1 MASKSILRTMIKLI
15 SLAALVFLFSG
26 IALPQATPSKKDKK
40 QADTFFKDA
49 EKSFGQRNYRNAID
63 QYKQSVAL
71 VQANPQ
77 AHLKLAYSHYY
88 LKEYDEAMAELDLAS
103 TQGVK
108 PIDISRLRYFLRIQK
123 KDYSGALADIRELLK
138 VEPNNSEFVLAEA
151 DINSALGDDR
161 SALDAYQRAVAQN
174 PSNANLY
181 YKIAVLQAK
190 LGNVDGQIS
199 AAEEAIKRNTQFL
212 GDAYNIAADG
222 YLKQK
227 KYDQAEQAYNRAI
240 DRWKAAGEKKQE
252 IYDTYRTLGDIYR
265 RMNRFNDAIKIT
277 KQAIIDYPG
286 DGTLYTDISWYYSL
300 ADRHQDAVDSAR
312 AGIQFA
318 PKSYLAYTNLCRAY
332 NDTAQYALAV
342 ASCTAALRLSPDDG
356 ETYYYLGRA
365 YDLTDKSNEATKA
378 YDKAV
383 KGLEKYTKEN
393 SDYSDGFYLLG
404 NAYFADGQPQKAIA
418 AYLKCLELSPRFIK
432 ARYNLAIIYAREK
445 NKAAAMEQYNSLLA
459 IDATLAAKLKTEL
472 DKL

>member
-1 MASKSILRTMIKLI
+1 
-15 SLAALVFLFSG
+15 
-26 IALPQATPSKKDKK
+26 
-40 QADTFFKDA
+40 
-49 EKSFGQRNYRNAID
+49 
-63 QYKQSVAL
+63 
-71 VQANPQ
+71 
-77 AHLKLAYSHYY
+77 
-88 LKEYDEAMAELDLAS
+88 
-103 TQGVK
+103 
-108 PIDISRLRYFLRIQK
+108 
-123 KDYSGALADIRELLK
+123 
-138 VEPNNSEFVLAEA
+138 
-151 DINSALGDDR
+151 
-161 SALDAYQRAVAQN
+161 
-174 PSNANLY
+174 
-181 YKIAVLQAK
+181 
-190 LGNVDGQIS
+190 
-199 AAEEAIKRNTQFL
+199 
-212 GDAYNIAADG
+212 
-222 YLKQK
+222 
-227 KYDQAEQAYNRAI
+227 
-240 DRWKAAGEKKQE
+240 
-252 IYDTYRTLGDIYR
+252 
-265 RMNRFNDAIKIT
+265 
-277 KQAIIDYPG
+277 
-286 DGTLYTDISWYYSL
+286 
-300 ADRHQDAVDSAR
+300 VDSAR

-393 SDYSDGFYLLG
+393 ADYSDGFYLLG

>member
-1 MASKSILRTMIKLI
+1 MIKII
-15 SLAALVFLFSG
+15 SLATLLFLFSA
-26 IALPQATPSKKDKK
+26 IAFSQATPSKKDRK
-40 QADTFFKDA
+40 QADSLFKDA
-49 EKSFGQRNYRNAID
+49 EKSFTQRNYRNAID
-63 QYKQSVAL
+63 QYKQSIAL
-71 VQANPQ
+71 VQANPS

-88 LKEYDEAMAELDLAS
+88 LKEYDQALAELEIAS

-108 PIDISRLRYFLRIQK
+108 PIDISRLRYFLRMQK
-123 KDYSGALADIRELLK
+123 QDYQGALADVRELLK
-138 VEPNNSEFVLAEA
+138 VEPNNAEYALAEA

-161 SALDAYQRAVAQN
+161 PALEAYQRAVAQN
-174 PSNANLY
+174 PTNANLY
-181 YKIAVLQAK
+181 FKIAVLQAK
-190 LGNVDGQIS
+190 LGNIDGQIS

-212 GDAYNIAADG
+212 GDAYSLAADG

-227 KYDQAEQAYNRAI
+227 KYDQAEQALTRAI

-252 IYDTYRTLGDIYR
+252 IYDSYRTLGDIYR
-265 RMNRFNDAIKIT
+265 RMNRFNDAIRIT
-277 KQAIIDYPG
+277 KQAIIDYPS

-300 ADRHQDAVDSAR
+300 ADRHQDAVDAAR

-318 PKSYLAYTNLCRAY
+318 PKSSLAYTNLCRAY
-332 NDTAQYALAV
+332 NDTAQYGLAI
-342 ASCTAALRLSPDDG
+342 ASCNGALRLSPDDG

-365 YDLTDKSNEATKA
+365 YDLTDKPNEATKA

-393 SDYSDGFYLLG
+393 QDYSDGFYLLG
-404 NAYFADGQPQKAIA
+404 NAYFANGQPQKAIA

-445 NKAAAMEQYNSLLA
+445 NKTAAMEQYNSLLA

-472 DKL
+472 DKY